1 MVPPCPCIIPI
12 TRAGKFTLSTGRIPH
27 FRNHGSTNRH
37 MLGPLGALT
46 LPEPILVPPGSL
58 LDGAMY
64 AILLKEVVLR
74 LMKRLTRL
82 VDQLASQ

>member
-1 MVPPCPCIIPI
+1 MPT
-12 TRAGKFTLSTGRIPH
+12 TRAGKAT
-27 FRNHGSTNRH
+27 GSTNRH
-37 MLGPLGALT
+37 MLGPLGAFT
-46 LPEPILVPPGSL
+46 LPETILVPPGSL